1 MIYVDDYA
9 FITETDE
16 KKRQDDKI
24 SDKGR
29 YDLIENNLLINE
41 DKTERQLS
49 EERQRNKKKLITRG
63 SKE

>member
-1 MIYVDDYA
+1 MIYVDDYG

-29 YDLIENNLLINE
+29 YDLTENNLLINE
-41 DKTERQLS
+41 DKTERQSS

>member
-29 YDLIENNLLINE
+29 YDLIKNNLLINE
-41 DKTERQLS
+41 DKTERQ
-49 EERQRNKKKLITRG
+49 
-63 SKE
+63 